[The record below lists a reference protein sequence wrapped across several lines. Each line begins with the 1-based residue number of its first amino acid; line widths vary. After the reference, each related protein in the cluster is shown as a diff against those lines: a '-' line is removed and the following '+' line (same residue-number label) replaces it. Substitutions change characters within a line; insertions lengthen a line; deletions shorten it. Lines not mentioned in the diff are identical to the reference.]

1 MKRTRAQRRRM
12 RQGYT
17 HEAAYW
23 SAQGGRTVPYNFI
36 LLLRPDSAVYFR
48 KHQHPDDWIRPV
60 CPVFFHNG
68 RKPR

>member
-12 RQGYT
+12 CQGYT

-23 SAQGGRTVPYNFI
+23 SGHNKSWNFI
-36 LLLRPDSAVYFR
+36 LLLRPEAAAYFR
-48 KHQHPDDWIRPV
+48 EHQMDDDWIRPV
-60 CPVFFHNG
+60 CPAFIHNG